1 MNALARQPAVDIPVR
16 CHYAGDPARRPGCT
30 LTAAVRVGAITL
42 CRSCLAAA
50 STLGKG
56 QQAVL
61 LRASPQVDILEWVAA
76 TSQQLAAAQA
86 DLTAAVIRARQAGH
100 PWSAIGAVLSIS
112 RQAAQQR
119 FGTPPQRTPQRTART
134 T

>member
-1 MNALARQPAVDIPVR
+1 MNAPDRQPAVDTPVR

-30 LTAAVRVGAITL
+30 LTAAVRIGATTL

-56 QQAVL
+56 QQAVP
-61 LRASPQVDILEWVAA
+61 LRAGPQVDVLDWVAA
-76 TSQQLAAAQA
+76 ASQQLATAQVGLA
-86 DLTAAVIRARQAGH
+86 AAVTRARQADH

-119 FGTPPQRTPQRTART
+119 FGTPPQRTQQRTARAT
-134 T
+134 